1 MIFYDSVGR
10 AVPRAFLEKT
20 LGLGCLPLSVRSRSQ
35 EGNPLGCNGF
45 DQLSFDQYAHG
56 EGIYLAGIHLQ
67 TSPFEL
73 ESICLDLNK

>member
-1 MIFYDSVGR
+1 MRRVG
-10 AVPRAFLEKT
+10 ANFAYAYSSSWT
-20 LGLGCLPLSVRSRSQ
+20 RSRSQ
-35 EGNPLGCNGF
+35 EVNPLGCNGF
-45 DQLSFDQYAHG
+45 DQLSLDRYAHG